1 MKSIAEQQ
9 QQKIWSIEQQSHFHL
24 IFDPFLILNLE
35 NLVLIWTQVEENH
48 SQLLRPS
55 FTPKT
60 DGLERVSC

>member
-35 NLVLIWTQVEENH
+35 NLVFDLNPGGGEPQSAAEAKFHT
-48 SQLLRPS
+48 
-55 FTPKT
+55 
-60 DGLERVSC
+60 